1 MSADIFEKVDLAERL
16 KQALREGE
24 NERREFR
31 RSFGRE
37 ALRTLC
43 ALANTKGG
51 EVWVGV
57 GDDGTVVGASVGR
70 ESLRDWANKIRE
82 ELGVNARLELG
93 EVEGKPVVRI
103 AVEES
108 LSKPV
113 RYRGRAYVRSGS
125 TDRIATDEEE
135 TRWVLER
142 TGQTWDA
149 LPEPRAR
156 WEHLDSERIWRF
168 RRLCNLKGRRLIPE
182 EEDDQTVLS
191 KLGLLTEEGA
201 PTRAA
206 ILLFG
211 EDPHKFYLNAVV
223 KLGRFRSPT
232 LIVDDHEIYGTLFE
246 QVEETMRYF
255 REHLQTRYE
264 FTGEPAREV
273 IWEYPLEAL
282 REAVINAVIHRD
294 YLDSGHIQVRWYDDH
309 LIILSP
315 GTLPPPMTLEDLKRP
330 HRSALRNRLI
340 AEMFYYIGWIERWG
354 TGIQK
359 ILDECQKAGLP
370 EPEWKEDQGAI
381 WLTFRKDIWTEDYL
395 RSLGL
400 NERQVRAVMC
410 VKEKGRITNHEYQQ
424 LNKVSK
430 ATATRDLSDL
440 VSRRLLCMEGSGKR
454 GLYYVL
460 AEPKMSQK

>member
-1 MSADIFEKVDLAERL
+1 MSIVEHLRR
-16 KQALREGE
+16 ALQTGE
-24 NERREFR
+24 NEWCEFR
-31 RSFGRE
+31 RSFGKE
-37 ALRTLC
+37 TLRTLC
-43 ALANTKGG
+43 ALANAKGG
-51 EVWVGV
+51 EVWIGV
-57 GDDGTVVGASVGR
+57 GDDGTIVGAPVGE

-82 ELGVNARLELG
+82 ELGITARLELG

-108 LSKPV
+108 LFKPV

-156 WEHLDSERIWRF
+156 WEHLDSERIKRF

-182 EEDDQTVLS
+182 EEDDQTVLR

-223 KLGRFRSPT
+223 KVGRFRSPT
-232 LIVDDHEIYGTLFE
+232 LIVDDREIYGTLFE
-246 QVEETMRYF
+246 QVEEIMRYF

-294 YLDSGHIQVRWYDDH
+294 YLDSGHIQIRWYDDH

-359 ILDECQKAGLP
+359 ILDECKKAGLP
-370 EPEWKEDQGAI
+370 EPEWEENQGAI
-381 WLTFRKDIWTEDYL
+381 WLTFQKDIWTEDYL

-400 NERQVRAVMC
+400 NERQIKAVMW
-410 VKEKGRITNHEYQQ
+410 VKEKGSITNREYRE
-424 LNKVSK
+424 LNKVSNK
-430 ATATRDLSDL
+430 TAYLELADLIQRGVLMS
-440 VSRRLLCMEGSGKR
+440 EGTGK
-454 GLYYVL
+454 GLRYVL
-460 AEPKMSQK
+460 SKVTQR